1 MQKNIHQEVRR
12 EVEVAM
18 ETGNHERAATIM
30 TQYRAEY
37 PEQARVLSADLVRE
51 YGRGL

>member
-1 MQKNIHQEVRR
+1 MNGNIHDEVRR

-18 ETGNHERAATIM
+18 ETGNHEHAAIVM
-30 TQYRAEY
+30 QQYRKEY
-37 PEQARVLSADLVRE
+37 PEQARRLSADLVSE

>member
-1 MQKNIHQEVRR
+1 MSQDIHQEVRR